1 RRPPRQPAMRRR
13 AAIAVLVLCVASS
26 PARPQ
31 GGSAAVPSQEEVE
44 LTADRIVYDWE
55 QRKLLLEGHVVATRG
70 PAIVRAARGSL
81 DRRTGILRLEGG
93 VMAVQGRQVL
103 VTESAEVKI
112 EDGCARLCSPHLGL
126 LGASIPLLLPLSLP
140 LTERQTGLLFPPFQY
155 SAISGFG
162 TEVPLFL
169 PLGRSYDATVAPG
182 FFTG

>member
-1 RRPPRQPAMRRR
+1 MRRR
-13 AAIAVLVLCVASS
+13 AAIAVLFLCAASS

-93 VMAVQGRQVL
+93 VMAGQGRPGL
-103 VTESAEVKI
+103 VTESP
-112 EDGCARLCSPHLGL
+112 GGGHR
-126 LGASIPLLLPLSLP
+126 
-140 LTERQTGLLFPPFQY
+140 R
-155 SAISGFG
+155 
-162 TEVPLFL
+162 
-169 PLGRSYDATVAPG
+169 AP
-182 FFTG
+182 